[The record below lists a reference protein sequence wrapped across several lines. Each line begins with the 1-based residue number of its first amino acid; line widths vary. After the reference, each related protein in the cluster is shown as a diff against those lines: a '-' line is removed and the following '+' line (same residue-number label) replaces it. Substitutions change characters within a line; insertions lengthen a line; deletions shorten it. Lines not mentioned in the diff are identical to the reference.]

1 MKSGNQS
8 WIILIFLA
16 FVWGSSFILMKKSM
30 YPTGTEMVL
39 NPYQVGTLRIVIAA
53 LILLP
58 FAIRDFRFMTRKD
71 FFLLAVAGVTGNL
84 VPATLFTLAETE
96 IDSSLAGMLN
106 MGTSFFVVL
115 IGIFIYK
122 SKPSKYQV
130 AGIICGASGLYMIL
144 HSQIQF
150 DFGKIEYA
158 LLILLATFSYA
169 ICLTTV
175 KFKLQHLPALAITSL
190 AFFIILWPALLS
202 TLMLDSFDPIIN
214 HPDGLKALGYLAIL
228 SVVGTAL
235 AVFLFNKLVSIA
247 SHIFATGVTYLMPVI
262 AIFLG
267 VLDGDDFKIT
277 NIPWILL
284 IITGVWL
291 LNNGPKKLA
300 K

>member
-1 MKSGNQS
+1 MKSANQS

-30 YPTGTEMVL
+30 YPTGGEMVL
-39 NPYQVGTLRIVIAA
+39 DPYQVGTLRIVLAG
-53 LILLP
+53 LVLLP
-58 FAIRDFRFMTRKD
+58 FAIRDFRFLTKKD
-71 FFLLAVAGVTGNL
+71 FFLLTVAGVTGNL
-84 VPATLFTLAETE
+84 IPATLFTLAETE

-115 IGIFIYK
+115 IGIFFYK
-122 SKPSKYQV
+122 SKPSMFQV
-130 AGIICGASGLYMIL
+130 AGLICGATGLYMIL
-144 HSQIQF
+144 HSQIKF

-158 LLILLATFSYA
+158 LLILLATLSYA

-175 KFKLQHLPALAITSL
+175 KFRLQHLPALAITSL
-190 AFFIILWPALLS
+190 AFFIILWPALIS
-202 TLMLDSFDPIIN
+202 TVLLGTFDPLVN
-214 HPDGLKALGYLAIL
+214 HPDGMKALGFLAIL

-235 AVFLFNKLVSIA
+235 AVVLFYKLVSIA
-247 SHIFATGVTYLMPVI
+247 SHIFATGVTYLMPVV

-267 VLDGDDFKIT
+267 VLDGDDFKLA
-277 NIPWILL
+277 NIPWIAL

-291 LNNGPKKLA
+291 LNNGPKKLF